1 GQEEIAIDKEK
12 REELVVDSLNLL
24 LKFLLIVILNPLS
37 TLFGTLNSLAISS
50 SRWHSTLSTVLGSA
64 RFHLPVVGGIGTFGP
79 SAVSVLPPLQ
89 KPNPTSPLAS
99 HAAMLKS
106 SISLSVG
113 RAMRATIPSTTSA
126 SRFTTSSATSPS
138 PQVQNTRFRLRK
150 SSTTES

>member
-1 GQEEIAIDKEK
+1 
-12 REELVVDSLNLL
+12 
-24 LKFLLIVILNPLS
+24 
-37 TLFGTLNSLAISS
+37 
-50 SRWHSTLSTVLGSA
+50 
-64 RFHLPVVGGIGTFGP
+64 
-79 SAVSVLPPLQ
+79 
-89 KPNPTSPLAS
+89 
-99 HAAMLKS
+99 MLKS